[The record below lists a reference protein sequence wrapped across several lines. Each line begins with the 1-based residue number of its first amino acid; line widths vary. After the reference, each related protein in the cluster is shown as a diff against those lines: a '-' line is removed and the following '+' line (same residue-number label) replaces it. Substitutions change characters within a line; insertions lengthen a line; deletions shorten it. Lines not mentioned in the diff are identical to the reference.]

1 MSSGAGGLLGSSGPL
16 AGLLPMVRWPL
27 GEDIGAGGLG
37 SSFGFSGR
45 VGASAGTDQLINQ
58 LAETQKNALI
68 FNKLVLDQS
77 LRMALGKR
85 GSESGTVPA
94 SVAAIVA
101 MPRGPQ
107 DQPDT
112 PNLPSVARPTINGAT
127 LLSAIGGKSGSA
139 SNPAQKKEAGAS
151 GSKTQKKDK
160 APAQKKTKKK
170 AGEPKK
176 AKPKKVGGGAK
187 ARRPNQMSTSGES
200 NNTQTQNLGS
210 EDTAGP
216 DPLKTGNCSTVKRDP
231 DGSVSER
238 RRQQNRLASA
248 RFREKNKRSR
258 EAVQEL
264 GDLRAQN
271 ARLRADNI
279 ALATQLRVMNS
290 SVMSE
295 MRNIQEG
302 TLNWVLSKFRLRRR
316 MTLKTVATVVSAL
329 LALQRRAQEKV
340 AAGQPTPT
348 VGKAKKLEAPRGKK
362 KAQSQLSVRSA
373 PQVETPPAKKPRR
386 QSSRS
391 LSGATPA

>member
-1 MSSGAGGLLGSSGPL
+1 M
-16 AGLLPMVRWPL
+16 
-27 GEDIGAGGLG
+27 GAGGLG

-94 SVAAIVA
+94 GVAAIA
-101 MPRGPQ
+101 SMPRGPQ

-127 LLSAIGGKSGSA
+127 LLSAMGGKSGSA
-139 SNPAQKKEAGAS
+139 SNPAQKKEAGEA
-151 GSKTQKKDK
+151 GPKTQKKEK
-160 APAQKKTKKK
+160 APAQKKTKKTKK

-187 ARRPNQMSTSGES
+187 ARRPNPVSTSGES
-200 NNTQTQNLGS
+200 NSTQTQNLGS

-216 DPLKTGNCSTVKRDP
+216 APLKKGNCSTVKRDP

-258 EAVQEL
+258 EAVQEVEN
-264 GDLRAQN
+264 LRAQN
-271 ARLRADNI
+271 ARLRADNL

-316 MTLKTVATVVSAL
+316 MTFKTVATVVSTL
-329 LALQRRAQEKV
+329 VALQRRAQKKGAV
-340 AAGQPTPT
+340 GQPTPT
-348 VGKAKKLEAPRGKK
+348 MGKVKKLEAPQGKK
-362 KAQSQLSVRSA
+362 KAQSQIPVRSA
-373 PQVETPPAKKPRR
+373 PQVEAPPAKKPRR

-391 LSGATPA
+391 LPGATPA